1 MSEILAGRMS
11 RDWRDYCNTSKGLGG
26 TQDDKSKRV
35 RRYLIV
41 AKAIDALE
49 DVPV

>member
-1 MSEILAGRMS
+1 MLAGRMS
-11 RDWRDYCNTSKGLGG
+11 RDWWDYCNTGRGLGG
-26 TQDDKSKRV
+26 TLDDKSKRV